1 MSFLGGGPFEAAP
14 LLFPMTLQPT
24 SKKMVSI
31 RAIALCVCLSLF
43 AAVEVFSQV
52 PFKGSGAVIR
62 QSNPLTCG
70 PAAIATLLTFY
81 YDDPSSEQDILK
93 LTNVT
98 GRGIS
103 IEELEKA
110 LAAKRYNVETYPM
123 TFAMLLKEVQDAPV
137 MFPGDVRH
145 YVVVIGSSADYLLIA
160 DPARGEV
167 LSHKDEFLRLWSVA
181 AEDLR
186 YGQVVKINSTRP
198 LNKQLINRRRNSAAV
213 KLRAAIRAATW
224 NDAGRY

>member
-1 MSFLGGGPFEAAP
+1 
-14 LLFPMTLQPT
+14 MTLQAT
-24 SKKMVSI
+24 SKKIVI
-31 RAIALCVCLSLF
+31 TRAIALCFCVGIF
-43 AAVEVFSQV
+43 ATVKVFSQV
-52 PFKGSGAVIR
+52 PFKASGTVIR

-81 YDDPSSEQDILK
+81 YDDPASEQDILK

-98 GRGIS
+98 GRGAS
-103 IEELEKA
+103 IEELENA
-110 LAAKRYNVETYPM
+110 LAAKRYHSESYHM
-123 TFAMLLKEVQDAPV
+123 TFAMLLKEVQEGPV
-137 MFPGDVRH
+137 IVLFPGDIRH
-145 YVVVIGSSADYLLIA
+145 YVVVIGISRDYLLIA
-160 DPARGEV
+160 DPARGEL

-186 YGQVVKINSTRP
+186 FGQVLKIESTRP
-198 LNKQLINRRRNSAAV
+198 VNKRLIERRRNSADL

>member
-1 MSFLGGGPFEAAP
+1 
-14 LLFPMTLQPT
+14 MTLQAT
-24 SKKMVSI
+24 CKKMVVT
-31 RAIALCVCLSLF
+31 RAIALCVCLSLV
-43 AAVEVFSQV
+43 ATVEVFSQV

-123 TFAMLLKEVQDAPV
+123 TFAMLLKEVQEAPV
-137 MFPGDVRH
+137 IVLFPGDVRH

-181 AEDLR
+181 TEDLR
-186 YGQVVKINSTRP
+186 YGQVVKIKSTRP
-198 LNKQLINRRRNSAAV
+198 LNKQLIDRRRNSAAI